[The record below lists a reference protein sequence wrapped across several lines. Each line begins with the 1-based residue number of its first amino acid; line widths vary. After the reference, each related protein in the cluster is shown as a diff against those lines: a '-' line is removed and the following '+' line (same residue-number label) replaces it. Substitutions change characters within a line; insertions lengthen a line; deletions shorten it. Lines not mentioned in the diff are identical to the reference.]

1 MESALAAVEGPIEQY
16 LWALDSGSTR
26 HVTPFA
32 GLLSNVRR
40 LDQEVYVKFGNK
52 STLSALSIGDV
63 LLAEDLKL
71 KDVLYVPGALANL
84 FSVKQA
90 TSNGATITFE
100 DDKGI
105 VRDEMGNVLL
115 EATSRGGLYCITAH
129 PKIEQALVATETAEL
144 WHRRLG
150 HLGYDNLAKLPNMV
164 DGIKIPASDFK
175 AKAEMCEPCVLSKQH
190 RQPFPTSQRVTTQP
204 LELVHMDVCGPMPVP
219 SLGGSKYF
227 ATILDDYSSYSIVIP
242 VTTKSSVASAVIA
255 SFTELENQTGHKLK
269 IVRTDRG
276 GEYLC
281 GELKDYLVK
290 KGVVHELTA
299 PYTPEQN
306 GAAERL
312 NRTLEERVRAMLEDS
327 KLPPKLWAEAVS
339 TASYIRNR
347 SPVAGKVKT
356 PVELLHDKKP
366 DISAMRTFG
375 ARAYVHIPGKLRTK
389 LDPVSKIGVMVGY
402 EPHTKGYRILLDDTN
417 KITVSRNVM
426 FDESRSVK
434 IDKLEE
440 RRSQDDLIVSLDDVP
455 AVEPAVEPPP
465 PPPAAQPVEDDE
477 LNDEFQDAETED
489 DDLPPAPEQP
499 VPVLVPEPEG
509 APGRR
514 YPTRNRSAPGEWY
527 KANIAE
533 TSEEP
538 KTLREALNSP
548 DADKWKQAMDDE
560 VKSLHDNG
568 TWVLEKTPDGVKPI
582 PVMWVFKIKRD
593 AAGNIERYKARL
605 VAKGFKQRAGVDFN
619 EVFAPVSKHTTL
631 RTLLSIVAADDLE
644 LHQLDIKTAFLQ
656 GELEED
662 IYTAQ
667 PPGYEE
673 RDPGF
678 ACHLK
683 KALYGLRQAPRA
695 WHTKLKMELEDIG
708 FIASSTDPGLFIK
721 HLKTDIA
728 FVSVYVDDI
737 LIAGKEMATV
747 ESVKKSLMS
756 VFEARDLGEAK
767 YFIGLEIERD
777 RKSRTLKIS
786 QKNMVTELVK
796 KYGLDNAK
804 TKTTPLSTSIKL
816 KKDDD
821 NLLDTEEYGYAELV
835 GSLLYLSVCTRPD
848 IAQALGV
855 LTRYMSKPSVEHWQA
870 AMSVLRYLS
879 GTRDYGIIFGRGS
892 SELIGYVDADYAG
905 DIDTRRST
913 TGYVFIL
920 NGGVISWSSR
930 LQATVAV
937 STTEAEYMAAAA
949 GVKEALW
956 LRKLMADFG
965 KPVKTVNIYG
975 DNQAALKL
983 LKHPIAS
990 IRSKHIDVI
999 YHFARERVASG
1010 EVLFKYCSTETM
1022 LADIMTKAL
1031 PESKFSICRDGMG
1044 MKE

>member
-1 MESALAAVEGPIEQY
+1 
-16 LWALDSGSTR
+16 
-26 HVTPFA
+26 VT
-32 GLLSNVRR
+32 
-40 LDQEVYVKFGNK
+40 
-52 STLSALSIGDV
+52 
-63 LLAEDLKL
+63 
-71 KDVLYVPGALANL
+71 
-84 FSVKQA
+84 A
-90 TSNGATITFE
+90 T
-100 DDKGI
+100 
-105 VRDEMGNVLL
+105 
-115 EATSRGGLYCITAH
+115 
-129 PKIEQALVATETAEL
+129 
-144 WHRRLG
+144 
-150 HLGYDNLAKLPNMV
+150 
-164 DGIKIPASDFK
+164 
-175 AKAEMCEPCVLSKQH
+175 
-190 RQPFPTSQRVTTQP
+190 
-204 LELVHMDVCGPMPVP
+204 
-219 SLGGSKYF
+219 
-227 ATILDDYSSYSIVIP
+227 
-242 VTTKSSVASAVIA
+242 
-255 SFTELENQTGHKLK
+255 FTELENQTGHKLK

-290 KGVVHELTA
+290 KGMVHELTA

-356 PVELLHDKKP
+356 PVELLYGQKP
-366 DISAMRTFG
+366 DISILRTFG

-402 EPHTKGYRILLDDTN
+402 EPHTKGYRVLLDDTN

-440 RRSQDDLIVSLDDVP
+440 PRSLEDLIVSLDDVP

-465 PPPAAQPVEDDE
+465 PPVQHLEDDE

-489 DDLPPAPEQP
+489 EDLPPAPEQP
-499 VPVLVPEPEG
+499 VPVPALHDVPEPEG
-509 APGRR
+509 AGRR
-514 YPTRNRSAPGEWY
+514 YPTRHRSAPGEWY

-538 KTLREALNSP
+538 KTLDDALNSP

-605 VAKGFKQRAGVDFN
+605 VVKGFKQRAGVDFN

-631 RTLLSIVAADDLE
+631 RALLSIVAADDLE

-673 RDPGF
+673 RGPGF

-695 WHTKLKMELEDIG
+695 WHTKLKKELEDIG

-721 HLKTDIA
+721 YMKTDTA
-728 FVSVYVDDI
+728 FVSIYVDDI

-747 ESVKKSLMS
+747 DSVKKSLMS

-767 YFIGLEIERD
+767 FFIGLEIERD
-777 RKSRTLKIS
+777 RKARTLKIS

-796 KYGLDNAK
+796 KYGLDSAK

-848 IAQALGV
+848 IAQSLGV

-870 AMSVLRYLS
+870 AMSILRYLRL
-879 GTRDYGIIFGRGS
+879 T
-892 SELIGYVDADYAG
+892 A
-905 DIDTRRST
+905 
-913 TGYVFIL
+913 
-920 NGGVISWSSR
+920 WS
-930 LQATVAV
+930 Q
-937 STTEAEYMAAAA
+937 
-949 GVKEALW
+949 
-956 LRKLMADFG
+956 
-965 KPVKTVNIYG
+965 
-975 DNQAALKL
+975 
-983 LKHPIAS
+983 
-990 IRSKHIDVI
+990 
-999 YHFARERVASG
+999 
-1010 EVLFKYCSTETM
+1010 C
-1022 LADIMTKAL
+1022 
-1031 PESKFSICRDGMG
+1031 
-1044 MKE
+1044 